1 MVIDDEENREPAEE
15 DDLMTVELLPI
26 RGVTKALDKLFV
38 RREEA
43 AASVEAAGINFMVE
57 SCCAQERKLMCWWL
71 SSIIEADF
79 LRKLLLLL

>member
-1 MVIDDEENREPAEE
+1 MIDDEENREPAEE

-43 AASVEAAGINFMVE
+43 AASVEAAGRNFMVE
-57 SCCAQERKLMCWWL
+57 NCANCAQQRKLMCWWL
-71 SSIIEADF
+71 TSIIEADF
-79 LRKLLLLL
+79 FRRLLLL

>member
-1 MVIDDEENREPAEE
+1 MIDDGEENREPTE
-15 DDLMTVELLPI
+15 DDGWRTVELLPT
-26 RGVTKALDKLFV
+26 RGVTKADDKLFV

-43 AASVEAAGINFMVE
+43 AASVEAAGRNFMVE
-57 SCCAQERKLMCWWL
+57 NCAQQRKLMCWWL